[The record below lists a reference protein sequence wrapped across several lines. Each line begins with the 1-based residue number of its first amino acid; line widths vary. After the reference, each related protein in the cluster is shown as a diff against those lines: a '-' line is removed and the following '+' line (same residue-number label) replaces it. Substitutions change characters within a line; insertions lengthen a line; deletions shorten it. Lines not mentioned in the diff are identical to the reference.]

1 MMRVVKV
8 FGGGR
13 GGGRIVPCDTGSRW
27 EGTVIVHSI
36 FLPLCQPPLPFPYS
50 LTPPPIPL
58 PLLPHKNNHYKP
70 STLSLDALAAIR
82 TAELARG
89 SAWTFPLGRLFFPRQ
104 VRGP

>member
-50 LTPPPIPL
+50 LTRPL
-58 PLLPHKNNHYKP
+58 NLYPFCLIKTIIINP
-70 STLSLDALAAIR
+70 
-82 TAELARG
+82 
-89 SAWTFPLGRLFFPRQ
+89 RLFLWML
-104 VRGP
+104 